1 MKQEKGNSTKFQVT
15 GCEAQ
20 ASTSDAEVIAQQ
32 AFDSWVL
39 AMEAAEGN
47 SLVASFNSMR
57 EVARAKI
64 EASRAARA
72 AAEGRE

>member
-39 AMEAAEGN
+39 AMEAAED
-47 SLVASFNSMR
+47 SLAASFITMR

-64 EASRAARA
+64 EESRAARA

>member
-1 MKQEKGNSTKFQVT
+1 MIEEEGNSTKLKVR
-15 GCEAQ
+15 GWEAQ

-39 AMEAAEGN
+39 AMEAAEGD

-64 EASRAARA
+64 EESRAARA

>member
-39 AMEAAEGN
+39 AMEAAED
-47 SLVASFNSMR
+47 SLAASFITMR

-64 EASRAARA
+64 EESRAARA
-72 AAEGRE
+72 ASEGRE

>member
-39 AMEAAEGN
+39 AMEASAEVVAAL
-47 SLVASFNSMR
+47 SLR
-57 EVARAKI
+57 DLARVKI
-64 EASRAARA
+64 EQSRAERA
-72 AAEGRE
+72 ALEGRE

>member
-1 MKQEKGNSTKFQVT
+1 MKQEKGHSTKFQVT

-20 ASTSDAEVIAQQ
+20 ATTSEVIAQQ
-32 AFDSWVL
+32 SFDAWVL
-39 AMEAAEGN
+39 AMEAAEGD

-64 EASRAARA
+64 EESRAARA
-72 AAEGRE
+72 ASEGRE